1 MLTLSGAVQGGSKN
15 VYQRGGGRRRTALG
29 PGSPPN
35 AYLIW
40 YQCIIQCNAY
50 LLSMYIKVCPLYQ
63 LCSHWMLADKPLK
76 IWPLNFWWLWMKL
89 VKKVQQNF
97 LLLVMLSLTCNTS
110 SSDDGLSLKTLSRYP
125 ANLWDIQT
133 VSLILRKRLFN
144 NSSKRWVLSKSIFEG
159 KAGLFLLKYEK
170 KIKFYNL
177 RWM

>member
-1 MLTLSGAVQGGSKN
+1 MTINNAYTFRCCSRGVQKCTPERRWPEKDCSGARFTSQCIFDMISMYNPMQRIFIIN
-15 VYQRGGGRRRTALG
+15 VYQSLPFIST
-29 PGSPPN
+29 
-35 AYLIW
+35 
-40 YQCIIQCNAY
+40 
-50 LLSMYIKVCPLYQ
+50 LLPLDACWQTIKDLATQ
-63 LCSHWMLADKPLK
+63 L
-76 IWPLNFWWLWMKL
+76 L